1 MQYLPIGNHKFINE
15 SLETILNCSDTS
27 ETGYLVKCDISIPI
41 ELHEYFKDYPPCPE
55 QRIVN
60 IEELSEQQQNLLK
73 TNNIRLA
80 KTEKL
85 MLTLYDK
92 KDYVIHYR
100 LLKKYVSLGLIV
112 TKVCQVLSFD
122 QGPWMR
128 QYIQTNN
135 DLRKQAQLD
144 KKKSVVELTKLMNN
158 SVFGKTMENVKNR
171 TDVKVY
177 FMNDPGG
184 FEKKKS
190 SIRFIDLK
198 KKSDK
203 LVAIHMKPNRI
214 DLNKPIFVGQAILD
228 ISKELMYD
236 FYYNLKN
243 KYQENMKLI
252 YTDTDSLIIKFQT
265 PNIYQDLLNMKDQF
279 DNSDMKQDYLKDTT
293 NMKVPGFKI
302 KNV

>member
-1 MQYLPIGNHKFINE
+1 
-15 SLETILNCSDTS
+15 
-27 ETGYLVKCDISIPI
+27 
-41 ELHEYFKDYPPCPE
+41 
-55 QRIVN
+55 
-60 IEELSEQQQNLLK
+60 
-73 TNNIRLA
+73 
-80 KTEKL
+80 

-112 TKVCQVLSFD
+112 TKVSQVLSFD
-122 QGPWMR
+122 QEPWMR

-135 DLRKQAQLD
+135 DLRKKAQLN

-190 SIRFIDLK
+190 SIRFIYFK
-198 KKSDK
+198 NISDK

-228 ISKELMYD
+228 ISK
-236 FYYNLKN
+236 
-243 KYQENMKLI
+243 
-252 YTDTDSLIIKFQT
+252 
-265 PNIYQDLLNMKDQF
+265 
-279 DNSDMKQDYLKDTT
+279 
-293 NMKVPGFKI
+293 
-302 KNV
+302 

>member
-1 MQYLPIGNHKFINE
+1 MQYLPIGNHKFVNE
-15 SLETILNCSDTS
+15 SLETIVNCSDTS
-27 ETGYLVKCDISIPI
+27 DTGYLVKCDISIPI

-73 TNNIRLA
+73 SNNIRLA

-112 TKVCQVLSFD
+112 TKVSQVLSFD

-158 SVFGKTMENVKNR
+158 SVFGKTMENVNNR

-190 SIRFIDLK
+190 SIRFIDFK
-198 KKSDK
+198 KISDK
-203 LVAIHMKPNRI
+203 LVAI
-214 DLNKPIFVGQAILD
+214 L
-228 ISKELMYD
+228 
-236 FYYNLKN
+236 
-243 KYQENMKLI
+243 
-252 YTDTDSLIIKFQT
+252 
-265 PNIYQDLLNMKDQF
+265 
-279 DNSDMKQDYLKDTT
+279 
-293 NMKVPGFKI
+293 
-302 KNV
+302 